1 MSGFNSASVAG
12 SFIAQSRTYLK
23 AIGTALSCRR
33 RCARGV
39 FKPFLRNNDA
49 RNQGEG
55 GRGLG
60 LPIAR
65 DIARWH
71 GGDITFGDSPQRGL
85 RAAVR
90 VTV

>member
-1 MSGFNSASVAG
+1 MSGSKSASVAG
-12 SFIAQSRTYLK
+12 SFEGHRHGAFVPPSMRK
-23 AIGTALSCRR
+23 
-33 RCARGV
+33 GV
-39 FKPFLRNNDA
+39 FKPFPRNNDA

-60 LPIAR
+60 LPMAR